1 MGGYPGILFVVP
13 LPRHLSLI
21 SEVTWLMYQ
30 SSAHHYHCN
39 WFFFFYFVKSYW
51 SGWCWCRPSPA
62 RWPIPASCP
71 SGTTTA
77 PAPARPPARTV
88 RSSCSKCHGM
98 PSLEAFFCLFV
109 LLANME
115 RSLSL
120 GHVPPCSPQA
130 IFKDPFRRGNNIL
143 VSFHFYHAF
152 MHKWHE
158 PHVSVCTVHWSNSD
172 QFIFV
177 GKKLSCFIK

>member
-1 MGGYPGILFVVP
+1 MPLFVVA
-13 LPRHLSLI
+13 RHLSLI
-21 SEVTWLMYQ
+21 PWSHLPLSCSLAYIAELCSPLPLQ
-30 SSAHHYHCN
+30 LI
-39 WFFFFYFVKSYW
+39 FFFYSISRSYW
-51 SGWCWCRPSPA
+51 SGWCWYRPSPA

-143 VSFHFYHAF
+143 VSFHFYHPQVTWTTRF
-152 MHKWHE
+152 C
-158 PHVSVCTVHWSNSD
+158 VYSSLVQLRSVHLC
-172 QFIFV
+172 
-177 GKKLSCFIK
+177 GKKTVLFHQVN